1 MTKTRITMA
10 TVAKLNLK
18 FTKTQ
23 EKAWRTLNKTQCKE
37 LVLAWSRQ
45 SGKSCFLE
53 FCCIYWL
60 LKKSSNIGY
69 ITPQFAHSR
78 KVYSDI
84 TRILEPTGLIKT
96 ANASTLQ
103 IELVNGNKLSFF
115 SAESPTAI
123 RGNTFKGL
131 CVIDEA
137 AFIADTTS
145 DGQDFFNSILMPTC
159 KAHKPKVIY
168 ASTPLAKSGTFYN
181 KFMRGQEQH
190 LRDASNK
197 VYSIKATIY
206 DDSLLTE
213 EEIQDIKD
221 SIPEASFEREFM
233 VEFMDNALS
242 AFSDYTDKFT
252 LKKQIDFNQPLWIGV
267 DFHSVGSD
275 STILTLINKENDV
288 WQYEIKGGLDAQY
301 RQIADII
308 DKCKKLVIAYME
320 SNSIGEVMLNEVKK
334 LTKQRSKVIEWCT
347 TNDSKET
354 QVGLVQ
360 TLMTKDMMH
369 FEEKNT
375 QLKNQ
380 LDVFGYSISK
390 SKRITYSALS
400 GQHDDRVLSLMIATQ
415 AKEDYAYSGGSNIV
429 FIKGGNSRMSMR

>member
-1 MTKTRITMA
+1 MA

-23 EKAWRTLNKTQCKE
+23 EKAWRILNMANCKE

-45 SGKSCFLE
+45 SGKSVFLE
-53 FCCIYWL
+53 FCCIYFL
-60 LKKSSNIGY
+60 LKKWANIGY

-84 TRILEPTGLIKT
+84 IKILEPTGLIKT

-103 IELVNGNKLSFF
+103 IELINGNRLSFF

-123 RGNTFKGL
+123 RGNSFRGL
-131 CVIDEA
+131 VVVDEA
-137 AFIADTTS
+137 AFINDTTS

-159 KAHKPKVIY
+159 KAYKPKVIY
-168 ASTPLAKSGTFYN
+168 ASTPLAKSGTFYT
-181 KFMRGQEQH
+181 KFMRGQEGH
-190 LRDASNK
+190 PHTDTPNK

-206 DDSLLTE
+206 DDSLITA
-213 EEIQDIKD
+213 EEIEEIKN
-221 SIPEASFEREFM
+221 SIPEASFQREFM
-233 VEFMDNALS
+233 VEFMDNAMS
-242 AFSDYTDKFT
+242 AFTDYTDKFT

-275 STILTLINKENDV
+275 STIVSLINTDNDV
-288 WQYEIKGGLDAQY
+288 WQIEIKGGLDAQY
-301 RQIADII
+301 RQIANIL
-308 DKCKKLVIAYME
+308 DKCKKLVIGYME
-320 SNSIGEVMLNEVKK
+320 SNSIGKTMINEIFK
-334 LTKQRSKVIEWCT
+334 LTKQKSKIIEWCT
-347 TNDSKET
+347 TNESKEI

-360 TLMTKDMMH
+360 THLTKDMMH
-369 FEEKNT
+369 FEESNK

-380 LDVFGYSISK
+380 FDTFGYAISK
-390 SKRITYSALS
+390 TRKITYAALS
-400 GQHDDRVLSLMIATQ
+400 GHHDDRVLSLMIAMQ

-429 FIKGGNSRMSMR
+429 FIKGGVSRMSMR

>member
-1 MTKTRITMA
+1 MA

-23 EKAWRTLNKTQCKE
+23 EKAWRILNMANCKE

-45 SGKSCFLE
+45 SGKSVFLE
-53 FCCIYWL
+53 FCCIYFL
-60 LKKSSNIGY
+60 LKKWANIGY

-84 TRILEPTGLIKT
+84 IKILEPTGLIKT

-103 IELVNGNKLSFF
+103 IELINGNRLSFF

-123 RGNTFKGL
+123 RGNSFRGL
-131 CVIDEA
+131 VVIDEA
-137 AFIADTTS
+137 AFINDTTS

-159 KAHKPKVIY
+159 KAYKPKVIY
-168 ASTPLAKSGTFYN
+168 ASTPLAKSGTFYT
-181 KFMRGQEQH
+181 KFMRGQEGH
-190 LRDASNK
+190 PHTDTPNK

-206 DDSLLTE
+206 DDSLITA
-213 EEIQDIKD
+213 EEIEEIKN
-221 SIPEASFEREFM
+221 SIPEASFKREFM
-233 VEFMDNALS
+233 VEFMDNAMS
-242 AFSDYTDKFT
+242 AFTDYTDKFT

-275 STILTLINKENDV
+275 STIVSLINADDDV
-288 WQYEIKGGLDAQY
+288 WQIEIKGGLDAQY
-301 RQIADII
+301 RQIANIL

-334 LTKQRSKVIEWCT
+334 LTKQRSKIIEWCT
-347 TNDSKET
+347 TNESKEI

-360 TLMTKDMMH
+360 THLTKDMMH
-369 FEEKNT
+369 FEESNK

-380 LDVFGYSISK
+380 FDTFGYAISK
-390 SKRITYSALS
+390 TRKITYAALS
-400 GQHDDRVLSLMIATQ
+400 GHHDDRVLSLMIAAQ
-415 AKEDYAYSGGSNIV
+415 SKEDYAYSGGSNIV
-429 FIKGGNSRMSMR
+429 FIKGGVSRMSMR

>member
-1 MTKTRITMA
+1 MA

-23 EKAWRTLNKTQCKE
+23 EKAWRILNMANCKE

-45 SGKSCFLE
+45 SGKSVFLE
-53 FCCIYWL
+53 FCCIYFL
-60 LKKSSNIGY
+60 LKKWANIGY

-84 TRILEPTGLIKT
+84 IKILEPTGLIKT

-103 IELVNGNKLSFF
+103 IELINGNRLSFF

-123 RGNTFKGL
+123 RGNSFRGL
-131 CVIDEA
+131 VVVDEA
-137 AFIADTTS
+137 AFINDTTS

-159 KAHKPKVIY
+159 KAYKPKVIY
-168 ASTPLAKSGTFYN
+168 ASTPLAKSGTFYT
-181 KFMRGQEQH
+181 KFMRGREGH
-190 LRDASNK
+190 PHTDTPNK

-206 DDSLLTE
+206 DDSLITA
-213 EEIQDIKD
+213 EEIEEIKN
-221 SIPEASFEREFM
+221 SIPEASFQREFM
-233 VEFMDNALS
+233 VEFMDNAMS
-242 AFSDYTDKFT
+242 AFTDYTDKFT

-275 STILTLINKENDV
+275 STIVSLINSDNDV
-288 WQYEIKGGLDAQY
+288 WQIEIKGGLDAQY
-301 RQIADII
+301 RQIANIL

-320 SNSIGEVMLNEVKK
+320 SNSIGKTMINEIFK
-334 LTKQRSKVIEWCT
+334 LTKQKSKIIEWCT
-347 TNDSKET
+347 TNESKEI

-360 TLMTKDMMH
+360 THLTKDMMH
-369 FEEKNT
+369 FEENNK

-380 LDVFGYSISK
+380 FDTFGYSISK
-390 SKRITYSALS
+390 TRKITYAALS
-400 GQHDDRVLSLMIATQ
+400 GHHDDRVLSLMIAMQ
-415 AKEDYAYSGGSNIV
+415 SKEDYAYSGGSNIV
-429 FIKGGNSRMSMR
+429 FIKGGVSRMSMR

>member
-1 MTKTRITMA
+1 MA

-23 EKAWRTLNKTQCKE
+23 EKAWRILNMANCKE

-45 SGKSCFLE
+45 SGKSVFLE
-53 FCCIYWL
+53 FCCIYFL
-60 LKKSSNIGY
+60 LKKWANIGY

-84 TRILEPTGLIKT
+84 IKILEPTGLIKT

-103 IELVNGNKLSFF
+103 IELINGNRLSFF

-123 RGNTFKGL
+123 RGNSFRGL
-131 CVIDEA
+131 VVIDEA
-137 AFIADTTS
+137 AFVADTTS

-159 KAHKPKVIY
+159 KAYKPKVIY
-168 ASTPLAKSGTFYN
+168 ASTPLAKSGTFYS
-181 KFMRGQEQH
+181 KFMRGQEGH
-190 LRDASNK
+190 PHTDTPNK

-206 DDSLLTE
+206 DDSLITA
-213 EEIQDIKD
+213 EEIEEIKN
-221 SIPEASFEREFM
+221 SIPEASFQREFM
-233 VEFMDNALS
+233 VEFMDNAMS
-242 AFSDYTDKFT
+242 AFTDYTDKFT

-275 STILTLINKENDV
+275 STVVSLINADNDV
-288 WQYEIKGGLDAQY
+288 WQIEIKGGLDAQY
-301 RQIADII
+301 RQIANIL

-347 TNDSKET
+347 TNESKEI
-354 QVGLVQ
+354 QVGLIQ
-360 TLMTKDMMH
+360 THLTKDMMH
-369 FEEKNT
+369 FEESNK

-380 LDVFGYSISK
+380 FDTFGFSISK
-390 SKRITYSALS
+390 TRKITYAALS
-400 GQHDDRVLSLMIATQ
+400 GHHDDRVLSLMIAMQ

-429 FIKGGNSRMSMR
+429 FIKGGVSRMSMR

>member
-1 MTKTRITMA
+1 MA

-23 EKAWRTLNKTQCKE
+23 EKAWRILNMANCKE

-45 SGKSCFLE
+45 SGKSVFLE
-53 FCCIYWL
+53 FCCIYFL
-60 LKKSSNIGY
+60 LKKWANIGY

-84 TRILEPTGLIKT
+84 IKILEPTGLIKT

-103 IELVNGNKLSFF
+103 IELINGNRLSFF

-123 RGNTFKGL
+123 RGNSFRGL
-131 CVIDEA
+131 VVIDEA
-137 AFIADTTS
+137 AFVNDTTS

-159 KAHKPKVIY
+159 KAYKPKVIY
-168 ASTPLAKSGTFYN
+168 ASTPLAKSGTFYT
-181 KFMRGQEQH
+181 KFMRGQEGH
-190 LRDASNK
+190 PHTDTPNK

-206 DDSLLTE
+206 DDSLITA
-213 EEIQDIKD
+213 EEIEEIKN
-221 SIPEASFEREFM
+221 SIPEASFKREFM
-233 VEFMDNALS
+233 VEFMDNAMS
-242 AFSDYTDKFT
+242 AFTDYTDKFT

-275 STILTLINKENDV
+275 STIVSLINTDNDV
-288 WQYEIKGGLDAQY
+288 WQIDIKGGLDAQY
-301 RQIADII
+301 RQIANIL

-334 LTKQRSKVIEWCT
+334 LTKQKSKIIEWCT
-347 TNDSKET
+347 TNESKEI

-360 TLMTKDMMH
+360 THLTKDMMH
-369 FEEKNT
+369 FEESNK

-380 LDVFGYSISK
+380 FDTFGYAISK
-390 SKRITYSALS
+390 TRKITYAALS
-400 GQHDDRVLSLMIATQ
+400 GHHDDRVLSLMIAMQ
-415 AKEDYAYSGGSNIV
+415 AKEDYAYSGVSNIV
-429 FIKGGNSRMSMR
+429 FIKGGVSRMSMR

>member
-1 MTKTRITMA
+1 MA

-23 EKAWRTLNKTQCKE
+23 EKAWRILNMTNCKE

-45 SGKSCFLE
+45 SGKSVFLE
-53 FCCIYWL
+53 FCCIYFL
-60 LKKSSNIGY
+60 LKKWANIGY

-84 TRILEPTGLIKT
+84 IKILEPTGLIKT

-103 IELVNGNKLSFF
+103 IELINGNRLSFF

-123 RGNTFKGL
+123 RGNSFRGL
-131 CVIDEA
+131 VVVDEA
-137 AFIADTTS
+137 AFVNDTTS

-159 KAHKPKVIY
+159 KSYKPKVVF
-168 ASTPLAKSGTFYN
+168 ASTPLAKSGTFYT
-181 KFMRGQEQH
+181 KFMRGQEGH
-190 LRDASNK
+190 PHTDTPNK

-206 DDSLLTE
+206 DDSLITE
-213 EEIQDIKD
+213 EEIEEIKN
-221 SIPEASFEREFM
+221 SIPEASFQREFM
-233 VEFMDNALS
+233 VEFMDNAMS
-242 AFSDYTDKFT
+242 AFTDYSDKFT

-275 STILTLINKENDV
+275 STIVSLINADNDV
-288 WQYEIKGGLDAQY
+288 WQIEIKGGLDAQY
-301 RQIADII
+301 RQIANIL
-308 DKCKKLVIAYME
+308 DKCKKLTIAYLE
-320 SNSIGEVMLNEVKK
+320 SNSIGQVMLNEVKK
-334 LTKQRSKVIEWCT
+334 LTKQKSKIIEWCT
-347 TNDSKET
+347 TNESKEI

-360 TLMTKDMMH
+360 THLTKDMMH
-369 FEEKNT
+369 FEENNK

-380 LDVFGYSISK
+380 FDTFGYSISK
-390 SKRITYSALS
+390 TRKITYAALS
-400 GQHDDRVLSLMIATQ
+400 GHHDDRVLSLMIAMQ

-429 FIKGGNSRMSMR
+429 FIKGGVSRMSMR

>member
-1 MTKTRITMA
+1 MA

-23 EKAWRTLNKTQCKE
+23 EKAWRILNMANCKE

-45 SGKSCFLE
+45 SGKSVFLE
-53 FCCIYWL
+53 FCCIYFL
-60 LKKSSNIGY
+60 LKKWANIGY

-84 TRILEPTGLIKT
+84 IKILEPTGLIKT

-103 IELVNGNKLSFF
+103 IELINGNRLSFF

-123 RGNTFKGL
+123 RGNSFRGL
-131 CVIDEA
+131 VVVDEA
-137 AFIADTTS
+137 AFVNDTTS

-159 KAHKPKVIY
+159 KAYKPKVIY
-168 ASTPLAKSGTFYN
+168 ASTPLAKSGTFYT
-181 KFMRGQEQH
+181 KFMRGQEGH
-190 LRDASNK
+190 PHTETPNK

-206 DDSLLTE
+206 DDSLITA
-213 EEIQDIKD
+213 EEIEEIKN
-221 SIPEASFEREFM
+221 SIPEASFKREFM
-233 VEFMDNALS
+233 VEFMDNAMS
-242 AFSDYTDKFT
+242 AFTDYTDKFT

-275 STILTLINKENDV
+275 STIVSLINADNDV
-288 WQYEIKGGLDAQY
+288 WQIEIKGGLDAQY
-301 RQIADII
+301 RQIANIL

-334 LTKQRSKVIEWCT
+334 LTKQKSKIIEWCT
-347 TNDSKET
+347 TNESKEI

-360 TLMTKDMMH
+360 THLTKDMMH
-369 FEEKNT
+369 FEESNK

-380 LDVFGYSISK
+380 FDTFGYSISK
-390 SKRITYSALS
+390 TRKITYAALS
-400 GQHDDRVLSLMIATQ
+400 GHHDDRVLSLMIAMQ

-429 FIKGGNSRMSMR
+429 FIKGGVSRMSMR

>member
-1 MTKTRITMA
+1 MA

-23 EKAWRTLNKTQCKE
+23 EKAWRILNMANCKE

-45 SGKSCFLE
+45 SGKSVFLE
-53 FCCIYWL
+53 FCCIYFL
-60 LKKSSNIGY
+60 LKKWANIGY

-84 TRILEPTGLIKT
+84 IKILEPTGLIKT

-103 IELVNGNKLSFF
+103 IELINGNRLSFF

-123 RGNTFKGL
+123 RGNSFRGL
-131 CVIDEA
+131 VVCDEA
-137 AFIADTTS
+137 AFINDTTS

-159 KAHKPKVIY
+159 KAYKPKVIY
-168 ASTPLAKSGTFYN
+168 ASTPLAKSGTFYT
-181 KFMRGQEQH
+181 KFMRGQEGH
-190 LRDASNK
+190 PHTDTPNK

-206 DDSLLTE
+206 DDSLITE
-213 EEIQDIKD
+213 EEIEEIKN
-221 SIPEASFEREFM
+221 SIPEASFQREFM
-233 VEFMDNALS
+233 VEFMDNAMS
-242 AFSDYTDKFT
+242 AFTDYTDKFT
-252 LKKQIDFNQPLWIGV
+252 LKKPIDFNQPLWIGV

-275 STILTLINKENDV
+275 STVVSLINADDDV
-288 WQYEIKGGLDAQY
+288 WQIEIKGGLDAQY
-301 RQIADII
+301 RQIANIL

-334 LTKQRSKVIEWCT
+334 LTKQRSKIIEWCT
-347 TNDSKET
+347 TNESKEI

-360 TLMTKDMMH
+360 THLTKDMMH
-369 FEEKNT
+369 FEENNK

-380 LDVFGYSISK
+380 FDTFGYSISK
-390 SKRITYSALS
+390 TRKITYAALS
-400 GQHDDRVLSLMIATQ
+400 GHHDDRVLSLMIAMQ

-429 FIKGGNSRMSMR
+429 FIKGGVSRMSMR

>member
-1 MTKTRITMA
+1 MA
-10 TVAKLNLK
+10 N
-18 FTKTQ
+18 
-23 EKAWRTLNKTQCKE
+23 CKE

-45 SGKSCFLE
+45 SGKSVFLE
-53 FCCIYWL
+53 FCCIYFL
-60 LKKSSNIGY
+60 LKKWANIGY

-84 TRILEPTGLIKT
+84 IKILEPTGLIKT

-103 IELVNGNKLSFF
+103 IELINGNRLSFF

-123 RGNTFKGL
+123 RGNSFRGL
-131 CVIDEA
+131 VVVDEA
-137 AFIADTTS
+137 AFINDTTS

-159 KAHKPKVIY
+159 KAYKPKVIY
-168 ASTPLAKSGTFYN
+168 ASTPLAKSGTFYT
-181 KFMRGQEQH
+181 KFMRGREGH
-190 LRDASNK
+190 PHTDTPNK

-206 DDSLLTE
+206 DDSLITA
-213 EEIQDIKD
+213 EEIEEIKN
-221 SIPEASFEREFM
+221 SIPEASFQREFM
-233 VEFMDNALS
+233 VEFMDNAMS
-242 AFSDYTDKFT
+242 AFTDYTDKFT

-275 STILTLINKENDV
+275 STIVSLINSDNDV
-288 WQYEIKGGLDAQY
+288 WQIEIKGGLDAQY
-301 RQIADII
+301 RQIANIL

-334 LTKQRSKVIEWCT
+334 LTKQRSKIIEWCT
-347 TNDSKET
+347 TNESKEI

-360 TLMTKDMMH
+360 THLTKDMMH
-369 FEEKNT
+369 FEENNK

-380 LDVFGYSISK
+380 FDTFGYSISK
-390 SKRITYSALS
+390 TRKITYAALS
-400 GQHDDRVLSLMIATQ
+400 GHHDDKVLSLMIAMQ

-429 FIKGGNSRMSMR
+429 FIKGGVSRMSMR

>member
-1 MTKTRITMA
+1 MA

-23 EKAWRTLNKTQCKE
+23 EKAWRILNMANCKE

-45 SGKSCFLE
+45 SGKSVFLE
-53 FCCIYWL
+53 FCCIYFL
-60 LKKSSNIGY
+60 LKKWANIGY

-84 TRILEPTGLIKT
+84 IKILEPTGLIKT

-103 IELVNGNKLSFF
+103 IELINGNRLSFF

-123 RGNTFKGL
+123 RGNSFRGL
-131 CVIDEA
+131 VVVDEA
-137 AFIADTTS
+137 AFINDTTS

-159 KAHKPKVIY
+159 KAYKPKVIY
-168 ASTPLAKSGTFYN
+168 ASTPLAKSGTFYT
-181 KFMRGQEQH
+181 KFMRGQEGH
-190 LRDASNK
+190 PHTETPNK

-206 DDSLLTE
+206 DDSLITE
-213 EEIQDIKD
+213 EEIEEIKN
-221 SIPEASFEREFM
+221 SIPEASFQREFM
-233 VEFMDNALS
+233 VEFMDNAMS
-242 AFSDYTDKFT
+242 AFTDYTDKFT

-275 STILTLINKENDV
+275 STIVSLINSDDDV
-288 WQYEIKGGLDAQY
+288 WQIEIKGGLDAQY
-301 RQIADII
+301 RQIANIL

-334 LTKQRSKVIEWCT
+334 LTKQRSKIIEWCT
-347 TNDSKET
+347 TNESKEI

-360 TLMTKDMMH
+360 THLTKDMMH
-369 FEEKNT
+369 FEESNK

-380 LDVFGYSISK
+380 FDTFGYSISK
-390 SKRITYSALS
+390 TRKITYAALS
-400 GQHDDRVLSLMIATQ
+400 GHHDDKVLSLMIAMQ

-429 FIKGGNSRMSMR
+429 FIKGGVSRMSMR

>member
-1 MTKTRITMA
+1 MA
-10 TVAKLNLK
+10 TVAKINLR

-23 EKAWRTLNKTQCKE
+23 EKAWRILNMANCKE
-37 LVLAWSRQ
+37 LILAWSRQ
-45 SGKSCFLE
+45 SGKSSFLE
-53 FCCIYWL
+53 FCCIYFL
-60 LKKSSNIGY
+60 LKKWANIGY

-84 TRILEPTGLIKT
+84 IKILEPTGLIKT

-103 IELVNGNKLSFF
+103 IELINGNRLSFF

-123 RGNTFKGL
+123 RGNSFRGL
-131 CVIDEA
+131 VVVDEA
-137 AFIADTTS
+137 AFVNDTTS

-159 KAHKPKVIY
+159 KSYKPKVIY
-168 ASTPLAKSGTFYN
+168 ASTPLAKSGTFYT
-181 KFMRGQEQH
+181 KFMRGQEGH
-190 LRDASNK
+190 PHTDTPNK

-206 DDSLLTE
+206 DDSLITA
-213 EEIQDIKD
+213 EEIEEIKN
-221 SIPEASFEREFM
+221 SIPEASFQLEFM
-233 VEFMDNALS
+233 GEFMDNAMS
-242 AFSDYTDKFT
+242 AFTDYTDKFT
-252 LKKQIDFNQPLWIGV
+252 LKKPIDFNQPLWIGV

-275 STILTLINKENDV
+275 STVVSLINADNDV
-288 WQYEIKGGLDAQY
+288 WQIEIKGGLDAQY
-301 RQIADII
+301 RQIANIL

-347 TNDSKET
+347 TNESKEI

-360 TLMTKDMMH
+360 THLTKDMMH
-369 FEEKNT
+369 FEESNK

-380 LDVFGYSISK
+380 FDTFGYSISK
-390 SKRITYSALS
+390 TRKITYAALS
-400 GQHDDRVLSLMIATQ
+400 GHHDDRVLSLMIAMQ

-429 FIKGGNSRMSMR
+429 FIKGGVSRMSMR

>member
-1 MTKTRITMA
+1 MA

-23 EKAWRTLNKTQCKE
+23 EKAWRILNMANCKE

-45 SGKSCFLE
+45 SGKSVFLE
-53 FCCIYWL
+53 FCCIYFL
-60 LKKSSNIGY
+60 LKKWANIGY

-84 TRILEPTGLIKT
+84 IKILEPTGLIKT

-103 IELVNGNKLSFF
+103 IELINGNRLSFF

-123 RGNTFKGL
+123 RGNSFRGL
-131 CVIDEA
+131 VVCDEA
-137 AFIADTTS
+137 AFVNDTTS

-159 KAHKPKVIY
+159 KAYKPKVIY
-168 ASTPLAKSGTFYN
+168 ASTPLAKSGTFYT
-181 KFMRGQEQH
+181 KFMRGQEGH
-190 LRDASNK
+190 PHTDTPNK

-206 DDSLLTE
+206 DDSLITA
-213 EEIQDIKD
+213 EEIEEIKN
-221 SIPEASFEREFM
+221 SIPEASFQREFM
-233 VEFMDNALS
+233 VEFMDNAMS
-242 AFSDYTDKFT
+242 AFTDYTDKFT

-275 STILTLINKENDV
+275 STIVSLINADNDV
-288 WQYEIKGGLDAQY
+288 WQIEIKGGLDAQY
-301 RQIADII
+301 RQIANIL

-320 SNSIGEVMLNEVKK
+320 SNSIGKTMTNEIFK
-334 LTKQRSKVIEWCT
+334 LTKQRSKIIEWCT
-347 TNDSKET
+347 TNESKEI

-360 TLMTKDMMH
+360 THLTKDMMH
-369 FEEKNT
+369 FEESNK

-380 LDVFGYSISK
+380 FDTFGYSISK
-390 SKRITYSALS
+390 TRKITYAALS
-400 GQHDDRVLSLMIATQ
+400 GHHDDRVLSLMIAMQ

-429 FIKGGNSRMSMR
+429 FIKGGVSRMSMR

>member
-1 MTKTRITMA
+1 MA

-23 EKAWRTLNKTQCKE
+23 EKAWRILNMANCKE

-45 SGKSCFLE
+45 SGKSVFLE
-53 FCCIYWL
+53 FCCIYFL
-60 LKKSSNIGY
+60 LKKWANIGY

-84 TRILEPTGLIKT
+84 IKILEPTGLIKT

-103 IELVNGNKLSFF
+103 IELINGNRLSFF

-123 RGNTFKGL
+123 RGNSFRGL
-131 CVIDEA
+131 VVIDEA
-137 AFIADTTS
+137 AFVNDTTS

-159 KAHKPKVIY
+159 KAYKPKVIY
-168 ASTPLAKSGTFYN
+168 ASTPLAKSGTFYT
-181 KFMRGQEQH
+181 KFMRGQEGH
-190 LRDASNK
+190 PHTGTPNK

-206 DDSLLTE
+206 DDSLVTA
-213 EEIQDIKD
+213 EEIEEIKN
-221 SIPEASFEREFM
+221 SIPEASFQREFM
-233 VEFMDNALS
+233 VEFMDNAMS
-242 AFSDYTDKFT
+242 AFTDYTDKFT

-275 STILTLINKENDV
+275 STIVSLINADNDV
-288 WQYEIKGGLDAQY
+288 WQIEIKGGLDAQY
-301 RQIADII
+301 RQIANIL

-320 SNSIGEVMLNEVKK
+320 SNSIGKTMTNEIYK
-334 LTKQRSKVIEWCT
+334 LTKQKSKIIEWTT
-347 TNDSKET
+347 TNESKEI

-360 TLMTKDMMH
+360 THLTKDMMH
-369 FEEKNT
+369 FEESNK

-380 LDVFGYSISK
+380 FDTFGYSISK
-390 SKRITYSALS
+390 TRKITYAALS
-400 GQHDDRVLSLMIATQ
+400 GHHDDRVLSLMIAMQ
-415 AKEDYAYSGGSNIV
+415 AKEDYAYSGGSNII
-429 FIKGGNSRMSMR
+429 FIKGGVSRMSMR

>member
-1 MTKTRITMA
+1 MA

-23 EKAWRTLNKTQCKE
+23 EKAWRILNMANCKE

-45 SGKSCFLE
+45 SGKSVFLE
-53 FCCIYWL
+53 FCCIYFL
-60 LKKSSNIGY
+60 LKKWANIGY

-84 TRILEPTGLIKT
+84 IKILEPTGLIKT

-103 IELVNGNKLSFF
+103 IELINGNRLSFF

-123 RGNTFKGL
+123 RGNSFRGL
-131 CVIDEA
+131 VVVDEA
-137 AFIADTTS
+137 AFINDTTS

-159 KAHKPKVIY
+159 KAYKPKVIY
-168 ASTPLAKSGTFYN
+168 ASTPLAKSGTFYT
-181 KFMRGQEQH
+181 KFMRGQEGH
-190 LRDASNK
+190 PHTDTPNK

-206 DDSLLTE
+206 DDSLITA
-213 EEIQDIKD
+213 EEIEEIKN
-221 SIPEASFEREFM
+221 SIPEASFKREFM
-233 VEFMDNALS
+233 VEFMDNAMS
-242 AFSDYTDKFT
+242 AFTDYTDKFT

-275 STILTLINKENDV
+275 STIVSLINADDDV
-288 WQYEIKGGLDAQY
+288 WQIEIKGGLDAQY
-301 RQIADII
+301 RQIANIL

-334 LTKQRSKVIEWCT
+334 LTKQKSKIIEWCT
-347 TNDSKET
+347 TNESKEI

-360 TLMTKDMMH
+360 THLTKDMMH
-369 FEEKNT
+369 FEESNK

-380 LDVFGYSISK
+380 FDTFGYAISK
-390 SKRITYSALS
+390 TRKITYAALS
-400 GQHDDRVLSLMIATQ
+400 GHHDDRVLSLMIAAQ
-415 AKEDYAYSGGSNIV
+415 SKEDYAYSGGSNIV
-429 FIKGGNSRMSMR
+429 FIKGGVSRMSMR

>member
-1 MTKTRITMA
+1 MA

-23 EKAWRTLNKTQCKE
+23 EKAWRILNMANCKE

-45 SGKSCFLE
+45 SGKSVFLE
-53 FCCIYWL
+53 FCCIYFL
-60 LKKSSNIGY
+60 LKKWANIGY

-84 TRILEPTGLIKT
+84 IKILEPTGLIKT

-103 IELVNGNKLSFF
+103 IELINGNRLSFF

-123 RGNTFKGL
+123 RGNSFRGL
-131 CVIDEA
+131 VVVDEA
-137 AFIADTTS
+137 AFVNDTTS

-159 KAHKPKVIY
+159 KAYKPKVIY
-168 ASTPLAKSGTFYN
+168 ASTPLAKSGTFYT
-181 KFMRGQEQH
+181 KFMRGQEGH
-190 LRDASNK
+190 PHTDTPNK

-206 DDSLLTE
+206 DDSLITA
-213 EEIQDIKD
+213 EEIEEIKN
-221 SIPEASFEREFM
+221 SIPEASFQREFM
-233 VEFMDNALS
+233 VEFMDNAMS
-242 AFSDYTDKFT
+242 AFTDYTDKFT

-275 STILTLINKENDV
+275 STIVSLINTDNDV
-288 WQYEIKGGLDAQY
+288 WQIEIKGGLDAQY
-301 RQIADII
+301 RQIANIL

-334 LTKQRSKVIEWCT
+334 LTKQRSKIIEWCT
-347 TNDSKET
+347 TNESKEI

-360 TLMTKDMMH
+360 THLTKDMMH
-369 FEEKNT
+369 FEESNK

-380 LDVFGYSISK
+380 FDTFGYSISK
-390 SKRITYSALS
+390 TRKITYAALS
-400 GQHDDRVLSLMIATQ
+400 GHHDDRVLSLMIAMQ
-415 AKEDYAYSGGSNIV
+415 SKEDYAYSGGSNIV
-429 FIKGGNSRMSMR
+429 FIKGGVSRMSMR

>member
-1 MTKTRITMA
+1 MA

-23 EKAWRTLNKTQCKE
+23 EKAWRILNMANCKE

-45 SGKSCFLE
+45 SGKSVFLE
-53 FCCIYWL
+53 FCCIYFL
-60 LKKSSNIGY
+60 LKKWANIGY

-84 TRILEPTGLIKT
+84 IKILEPTGLIKT

-103 IELVNGNKLSFF
+103 IELINGNRLSFF

-123 RGNTFKGL
+123 RGNSFRGL
-131 CVIDEA
+131 VVVDEA
-137 AFIADTTS
+137 AFVNDTTS

-159 KAHKPKVIY
+159 KAYKPKVIY
-168 ASTPLAKSGTFYN
+168 ASTPLAKSGTFYT
-181 KFMRGQEQH
+181 KFMRGQEGH
-190 LRDASNK
+190 PHTDTPNK

-206 DDSLLTE
+206 DDSLITA
-213 EEIQDIKD
+213 EEIEEIKN
-221 SIPEASFEREFM
+221 SIPEASFQREFM
-233 VEFMDNALS
+233 VEFMDNAMS
-242 AFSDYTDKFT
+242 AFTDYTDKFM

-275 STILTLINKENDV
+275 STIVSLINTDNDV
-288 WQYEIKGGLDAQY
+288 WQIEIKGGLDAQY
-301 RQIADII
+301 RQIANIL

-347 TNDSKET
+347 TNESKEI

-360 TLMTKDMMH
+360 THLTKDMMH
-369 FEEKNT
+369 FEENNK

-380 LDVFGYSISK
+380 FDTFGYAISK
-390 SKRITYSALS
+390 TRKITYAALS
-400 GQHDDRVLSLMIATQ
+400 GHHDDRVLSLMIAMQ

-429 FIKGGNSRMSMR
+429 FIKGGVSRMSMR

>member
-1 MTKTRITMA
+1 MA

-23 EKAWRTLNKTQCKE
+23 EKAWRILNMANCKE

-45 SGKSCFLE
+45 SGKSVFLE
-53 FCCIYWL
+53 FCCIYFL
-60 LKKSSNIGY
+60 MKKWANIGY

-84 TRILEPTGLIKT
+84 IKILEPTGLIKT

-103 IELVNGNKLSFF
+103 IELINGNRLSFF

-123 RGNTFKGL
+123 RGNSFRGL
-131 CVIDEA
+131 VVVDEA
-137 AFIADTTS
+137 AFVNDTTS

-159 KAHKPKVIY
+159 KAYKPKVIY
-168 ASTPLAKSGTFYN
+168 ASTPLAKSGTFYT
-181 KFMRGQEQH
+181 KFMRGQEGH
-190 LRDASNK
+190 PHTDTPNK

-206 DDSLLTE
+206 DDSLITA
-213 EEIQDIKD
+213 EEIEEIKN
-221 SIPEASFEREFM
+221 SIPEASFQREFM
-233 VEFMDNALS
+233 VEFMDNAMS
-242 AFSDYTDKFT
+242 AFTDYTDKFT

-275 STILTLINKENDV
+275 STIVSLINTDNDV
-288 WQYEIKGGLDAQY
+288 WQIEIKGGLDAQY
-301 RQIADII
+301 RQIANIL

-334 LTKQRSKVIEWCT
+334 LTKQKSKIIEWCT
-347 TNDSKET
+347 TNESKEI

-360 TLMTKDMMH
+360 THLTKDMMH
-369 FEEKNT
+369 FEESNK

-380 LDVFGYSISK
+380 FDTFGYSISK
-390 SKRITYSALS
+390 TRKITYAALS
-400 GQHDDRVLSLMIATQ
+400 GHHDDKVLSLMIAMQ

-429 FIKGGNSRMSMR
+429 FIKGGVSRMSMR

>member
-1 MTKTRITMA
+1 MA

-23 EKAWRTLNKTQCKE
+23 EKAWRILNMANCKE

-45 SGKSCFLE
+45 SGKSVFLE
-53 FCCIYWL
+53 FCCIYFL
-60 LKKSSNIGY
+60 LKKWANIGY

-84 TRILEPTGLIKT
+84 IKILEPTGLIKT

-103 IELVNGNKLSFF
+103 IELINGNRLSFF

-123 RGNTFKGL
+123 RGNSFRGL
-131 CVIDEA
+131 VVVDEA
-137 AFIADTTS
+137 AFINDTTS

-159 KAHKPKVIY
+159 KSYKPKLIY
-168 ASTPLAKSGTFYN
+168 ASTPLAKSGTFYT
-181 KFMRGQEQH
+181 KFMRGQEGH
-190 LRDASNK
+190 PHTETPNK

-206 DDSLLTE
+206 DDSLITA
-213 EEIQDIKD
+213 EEIEEIKN
-221 SIPEASFEREFM
+221 SIPEASFQREFM
-233 VEFMDNALS
+233 VEFMDNAMS
-242 AFSDYTDKFT
+242 AFTDYTDKFT

-275 STILTLINKENDV
+275 STIVSLINSDNDV
-288 WQYEIKGGLDAQY
+288 WQIEIKGGLDAQY
-301 RQIADII
+301 RQIANIL

-320 SNSIGEVMLNEVKK
+320 SNSIGQVMLNEVKK
-334 LTKQRSKVIEWCT
+334 LTKQKSKIIEWCT
-347 TNDSKET
+347 TNESKEI

-360 TLMTKDMMH
+360 THLTKDMMH
-369 FEEKNT
+369 FEESNK

-380 LDVFGYSISK
+380 FDTFGYAISK
-390 SKRITYSALS
+390 TRKITYAALS
-400 GQHDDRVLSLMIATQ
+400 GHHDDRVLSLMIAMQ

-429 FIKGGNSRMSMR
+429 FIKGGVSRMSMR

>member
-1 MTKTRITMA
+1 MA

-23 EKAWRTLNKTQCKE
+23 EKAWRILNMANCKE

-45 SGKSCFLE
+45 SGKSVFLE
-53 FCCIYWL
+53 FCCIYFL
-60 LKKSSNIGY
+60 LKKWANIGY

-84 TRILEPTGLIKT
+84 IKILEPTGLIKT

-103 IELVNGNKLSFF
+103 IELINGNRLSFF

-123 RGNTFKGL
+123 RGNSFRGL
-131 CVIDEA
+131 VVCDEA
-137 AFIADTTS
+137 AFINDTTS

-159 KAHKPKVIY
+159 KAYKPKVIY
-168 ASTPLAKSGTFYN
+168 ASTPLSKSGTFYT
-181 KFMRGQEQH
+181 KFMRGQEGH
-190 LRDASNK
+190 PHTETPNK

-206 DDSLLTE
+206 DDSLITA
-213 EEIQDIKD
+213 EEIEEIKN
-221 SIPEASFEREFM
+221 SIPEASFKREFM
-233 VEFMDNALS
+233 VEFMDNAMS
-242 AFSDYTDKFT
+242 AFTDYTDKFT

-275 STILTLINKENDV
+275 STIVSLINSDNDV
-288 WQYEIKGGLDAQY
+288 WQIEIKGGLDAQY
-301 RQIADII
+301 RQIANIL

-320 SNSIGEVMLNEVKK
+320 SNSIGQVMLNEVKK
-334 LTKQRSKVIEWCT
+334 LTKQKSKIIEWCT
-347 TNDSKET
+347 TNESKEI

-360 TLMTKDMMH
+360 THLTKDMMH
-369 FEEKNT
+369 FEESNK

-380 LDVFGYSISK
+380 FDTFGYSISK
-390 SKRITYSALS
+390 TRKITYAALS
-400 GQHDDRVLSLMIATQ
+400 GHHDDRVLSLMIAMQ

-429 FIKGGNSRMSMR
+429 FIKGGVSRMSMR

>member
-1 MTKTRITMA
+1 MA

-23 EKAWRTLNKTQCKE
+23 EKAWRILNMANCKE

-45 SGKSCFLE
+45 SGKSVFLE
-53 FCCIYWL
+53 FCCIYFL
-60 LKKSSNIGY
+60 LKKWANIGY

-84 TRILEPTGLIKT
+84 IKILEPTGLIKT

-103 IELVNGNKLSFF
+103 IELINGNRLSFF

-123 RGNTFKGL
+123 RGNSFRGL
-131 CVIDEA
+131 VVVDEA
-137 AFIADTTS
+137 AFVNDTTS

-159 KAHKPKVIY
+159 KAYKPKVIY
-168 ASTPLAKSGTFYN
+168 ASTPLAKSGTFYT
-181 KFMRGQEQH
+181 KFMRGQEGH
-190 LRDASNK
+190 PHTETPNK

-206 DDSLLTE
+206 DDSLITA
-213 EEIQDIKD
+213 EEIEEIKN
-221 SIPEASFEREFM
+221 SIPEASFQREFM
-233 VEFMDNALS
+233 VEFMDNAMS
-242 AFSDYTDKFT
+242 AFTDYTDKFT

-275 STILTLINKENDV
+275 STIVSLINSDDDV
-288 WQYEIKGGLDAQY
+288 WQIEIKGGLDAQY
-301 RQIADII
+301 RQIANIL

-334 LTKQRSKVIEWCT
+334 LTKQRSKIIEWCT
-347 TNDSKET
+347 TNESKEI

-360 TLMTKDMMH
+360 THLTKDMMH
-369 FEEKNT
+369 FEESNK

-380 LDVFGYSISK
+380 FDTFGYSISK
-390 SKRITYSALS
+390 TRKITYAALS
-400 GQHDDRVLSLMIATQ
+400 GHHDDKVLSLMIAMQ

-429 FIKGGNSRMSMR
+429 FIKGGVSRMSMR

>member
-1 MTKTRITMA
+1 MA

-23 EKAWRTLNKTQCKE
+23 EKAWRILNMTKCKE

-45 SGKSCFLE
+45 SGKSVFLE
-53 FCCIYWL
+53 FCCIYFL
-60 LKKSSNIGY
+60 LKKWANIGY

-84 TRILEPTGLIKT
+84 IKILEPTGLIKT

-103 IELVNGNKLSFF
+103 IELINGNRLSFF

-123 RGNTFKGL
+123 RGNSFRGL
-131 CVIDEA
+131 VVIDEA
-137 AFIADTTS
+137 AFINDTTS

-159 KAHKPKVIY
+159 KAYKPKVIY
-168 ASTPLAKSGTFYN
+168 ASTPLAKSGTFYT
-181 KFMRGQEQH
+181 KFMRGQEGH
-190 LRDASNK
+190 PHTDTPNK

-206 DDSLLTE
+206 DDSLITA
-213 EEIQDIKD
+213 EEIEEIKN
-221 SIPEASFEREFM
+221 SIPEASFKREFM
-233 VEFMDNALS
+233 VEFMDNAMS
-242 AFSDYTDKFT
+242 AFTDYTDKFT

-275 STILTLINKENDV
+275 STIVSLINADDDV
-288 WQYEIKGGLDAQY
+288 WQIEIKGGLDAQY
-301 RQIADII
+301 RQIANIL

-334 LTKQRSKVIEWCT
+334 LTKQRSKIIEWCT
-347 TNDSKET
+347 TNESKEI

-360 TLMTKDMMH
+360 THLTKDMMH
-369 FEEKNT
+369 FEESNK

-380 LDVFGYSISK
+380 FDTFGYAISK
-390 SKRITYSALS
+390 TRKITYAALS
-400 GQHDDRVLSLMIATQ
+400 GHHDDRVLSLMIAAQ
-415 AKEDYAYSGGSNIV
+415 SKEDYAYSGGSNIV
-429 FIKGGNSRMSMR
+429 FIKGGVSRMSMR

>member
-1 MTKTRITMA
+1 MA

-23 EKAWRTLNKTQCKE
+23 EKAWRILNMANCKE

-45 SGKSCFLE
+45 SGKSVFLE
-53 FCCIYWL
+53 FCCIYFL
-60 LKKSSNIGY
+60 LKKWANIGY

-84 TRILEPTGLIKT
+84 IKILEPTGLIKT

-103 IELVNGNKLSFF
+103 IELINGNRLSFF

-123 RGNTFKGL
+123 RGNSFRGL
-131 CVIDEA
+131 VVVDEA
-137 AFIADTTS
+137 AFVNDTTS

-159 KAHKPKVIY
+159 KAYKPKVIY
-168 ASTPLAKSGTFYN
+168 ASTPLAKSGTFYT
-181 KFMRGQEQH
+181 KFMRGQEGH
-190 LRDASNK
+190 PHTETPNK

-206 DDSLLTE
+206 DDSLITA
-213 EEIQDIKD
+213 EEIEEIKN
-221 SIPEASFEREFM
+221 SIPEASFQREFM
-233 VEFMDNALS
+233 VEFMDNAMS
-242 AFSDYTDKFT
+242 AFTDYTDKFT
-252 LKKQIDFNQPLWIGV
+252 LKKTIDFNQALWVGV

-275 STILTLINKENDV
+275 STIVSLINADNDV
-288 WQYEIKGGLDAQY
+288 WQIEIKGGLDAQY
-301 RQIADII
+301 RQIANIL

-347 TNDSKET
+347 TNESKEI

-360 TLMTKDMMH
+360 THLTKDLMH
-369 FEEKNT
+369 FEENNK

-380 LDVFGYSISK
+380 FDTFGYSISK
-390 SKRITYSALS
+390 TRKITYAALS
-400 GQHDDRVLSLMIATQ
+400 GHHDDRVLSLMIAMQ
-415 AKEDYAYSGGSNIV
+415 SKEDYAYSGGSNIV
-429 FIKGGNSRMSMR
+429 FIKGGVSRMSMR

>member
-1 MTKTRITMA
+1 MA

-23 EKAWRTLNKTQCKE
+23 KKAWRILNMANCKE

-45 SGKSCFLE
+45 SGKSVFLE
-53 FCCIYWL
+53 FCCIYFL
-60 LKKSSNIGY
+60 LKKWANIGY

-84 TRILEPTGLIKT
+84 IKILEPTGLIKT

-103 IELVNGNKLSFF
+103 IELINGNRLSFF

-123 RGNTFKGL
+123 RGNSFRGL
-131 CVIDEA
+131 VVVDEA
-137 AFIADTTS
+137 AFVNDTTS

-159 KAHKPKVIY
+159 KAYKPKVIY
-168 ASTPLAKSGTFYN
+168 ASTPLAKSGTFYT
-181 KFMRGQEQH
+181 KFMRGQEGH
-190 LRDASNK
+190 PHTETPNK

-206 DDSLLTE
+206 DDSLITE
-213 EEIQDIKD
+213 EEIEEIKN
-221 SIPEASFEREFM
+221 SIPEASFQREFM
-233 VEFMDNALS
+233 VEFMDNAMS
-242 AFSDYTDKFT
+242 AFTDYTDKFT
-252 LKKQIDFNQPLWIGV
+252 LKKQIDFNQALWIGV

-275 STILTLINKENDV
+275 STIVSLINSDNDV
-288 WQYEIKGGLDAQY
+288 WQIEIKGGLDAQY
-301 RQIADII
+301 RQIANIL

-334 LTKQRSKVIEWCT
+334 LTKQRSKIIEWCT
-347 TNDSKET
+347 TNESKEI

-360 TLMTKDMMH
+360 THLTKDMMH
-369 FEEKNT
+369 FEESNK

-380 LDVFGYSISK
+380 FDTFGYSISK
-390 SKRITYSALS
+390 TRKITYAALS
-400 GQHDDRVLSLMIATQ
+400 SHHDDRVLSLMIAAQ
-415 AKEDYAYSGGSNIV
+415 SKEDYAYSGGSNIV
-429 FIKGGNSRMSMR
+429 FIKGGVSRMSMR

>member
-1 MTKTRITMA
+1 MA

-23 EKAWRTLNKTQCKE
+23 EKAWRILNMTKCKE

-45 SGKSCFLE
+45 SGKSVFLE
-53 FCCIYWL
+53 FCCIYFL
-60 LKKSSNIGY
+60 LKKWANIGY

-84 TRILEPTGLIKT
+84 IKILEPTGLIKT

-103 IELVNGNKLSFF
+103 IELINGNRLSFF

-123 RGNTFKGL
+123 RGNSFRGL
-131 CVIDEA
+131 VVCDEA
-137 AFIADTTS
+137 AFINDTTS

-159 KAHKPKVIY
+159 KSYKPKLIY
-168 ASTPLAKSGTFYN
+168 ASTPLAKSGTFYT
-181 KFMRGQEQH
+181 KFMRGQEGH
-190 LRDASNK
+190 PHTDTPNK

-206 DDSLLTE
+206 DDSLITA
-213 EEIQDIKD
+213 EEIEEIKN
-221 SIPEASFEREFM
+221 SIPEASFQREFM
-233 VEFMDNALS
+233 VEFMDNAMS
-242 AFSDYTDKFT
+242 AFTDYTDKFT
-252 LKKQIDFNQPLWIGV
+252 LKKPIDFNQPLWIGV

-275 STILTLINKENDV
+275 STIVSLINSDDDV
-288 WQYEIKGGLDAQY
+288 WQIEIKGGLDAQY
-301 RQIADII
+301 RQIANIL

-334 LTKQRSKVIEWCT
+334 LTKQRSKIIEWCT
-347 TNDSKET
+347 TNESKEI

-360 TLMTKDMMH
+360 THLTKDMMH
-369 FEEKNT
+369 FEESNK

-380 LDVFGYSISK
+380 FDTFGYAISK
-390 SKRITYSALS
+390 TRKITYAALS
-400 GQHDDRVLSLMIATQ
+400 GHHDDRVLSLMIAMQ

-429 FIKGGNSRMSMR
+429 FIKGGVSRMSMR

>member
-1 MTKTRITMA
+1 MA

-23 EKAWRTLNKTQCKE
+23 KKAWRMLNCTKCKE

-45 SGKSCFLE
+45 SGKSVFLE
-53 FCCIYWL
+53 FCCIYFL
-60 LKKSSNIGY
+60 LKKWANIGY

-84 TRILEPTGLIKT
+84 IKILEPTGLIKT

-103 IELVNGNKLSFF
+103 IELINGNRLSFF

-123 RGNTFKGL
+123 RGNSFRGL
-131 CVIDEA
+131 LVVDEA
-137 AFIADTTS
+137 AFVNDTTS

-159 KAHKPKVIY
+159 KAYKPKVIY
-168 ASTPLAKSGTFYN
+168 ASTPLAKSGTFYT
-181 KFMRGQEQH
+181 KFMRGQEGH
-190 LRDASNK
+190 PHTETPNK

-206 DDSLLTE
+206 DDSLVTK
-213 EEIQDIKD
+213 EEIEEIKN
-221 SIPEASFEREFM
+221 SIPEASFQREFM
-233 VEFMDNALS
+233 VEFMDNAMS
-242 AFSDYTDKFT
+242 AFTDYTDKFT
-252 LKKQIDFNQPLWIGV
+252 LKKTIDFNQPLWIGV

-275 STILTLINKENDV
+275 STVVSLINADNDV
-288 WQYEIKGGLDAQY
+288 WQIEIKGGLDAQY
-301 RQIADII
+301 RQIANIL

-334 LTKQRSKVIEWCT
+334 LTKQRSKIIEWCT
-347 TNDSKET
+347 TNESKEI

-360 TLMTKDMMH
+360 THLTKDMMH
-369 FEEKNT
+369 FEENNK

-380 LDVFGYSISK
+380 FDTFGYSISK
-390 SKRITYSALS
+390 TRKITYAALS
-400 GQHDDRVLSLMIATQ
+400 GHHDDRVLSLMIAMQ

-429 FIKGGNSRMSMR
+429 FIKGGVSRMSMR

>member
-1 MTKTRITMA
+1 MA

-23 EKAWRTLNKTQCKE
+23 KKAWRILNMANCKE

-45 SGKSCFLE
+45 SGKSVFLE
-53 FCCIYWL
+53 FCCIYFL
-60 LKKSSNIGY
+60 LKKWANIGY

-84 TRILEPTGLIKT
+84 IKILEPTGLIKT

-103 IELVNGNKLSFF
+103 IELINGNRLSFF

-123 RGNTFKGL
+123 RGNSFRGL
-131 CVIDEA
+131 VVCDEA
-137 AFIADTTS
+137 AFVNDTTS

-159 KAHKPKVIY
+159 KAYKPKVVY
-168 ASTPLAKSGTFYN
+168 ASTPLAKSGTFYA
-181 KFMRGQEQH
+181 KFMRGQEGH
-190 LRDASNK
+190 PHTDTPNK

-206 DDSLLTE
+206 DDSLITA
-213 EEIQDIKD
+213 EEIEEIKN
-221 SIPEASFEREFM
+221 SIPEASFQREFM
-233 VEFMDNALS
+233 VEFMDNAMS
-242 AFSDYTDKFT
+242 AFTDYTDKFT

-275 STILTLINKENDV
+275 STIVTLINADNDV
-288 WQYEIKGGLDAQY
+288 WQIEIKGGLDAQY
-301 RQIADII
+301 RQIANIL

-334 LTKQRSKVIEWCT
+334 LTKQKSKIIEWCT
-347 TNDSKET
+347 TNESKEI

-360 TLMTKDMMH
+360 THLTKDMMH
-369 FEEKNT
+369 FEENNK

-380 LDVFGYSISK
+380 FDTFGYSISK
-390 SKRITYSALS
+390 TRKITYAALS
-400 GQHDDRVLSLMIATQ
+400 GHHDDRVLSLMIAAQ
-415 AKEDYAYSGGSNIV
+415 SKEDYAYSGGSNIV
-429 FIKGGNSRMSMR
+429 FIKGGVSRMSMR

>member
-1 MTKTRITMA
+1 MA

-23 EKAWRTLNKTQCKE
+23 EKAWRILNMANCKE

-45 SGKSCFLE
+45 SGKSVFLE
-53 FCCIYWL
+53 FCCIYFL
-60 LKKSSNIGY
+60 LKKWANIGY

-78 KVYSDI
+78 KVYSDLI
-84 TRILEPTGLIKT
+84 KIMEPTGLVKT

-103 IELVNGNKLSFF
+103 IELINGNRLSFF

-123 RGNTFKGL
+123 RGNSFRGL
-131 CVIDEA
+131 VVVDEA
-137 AFIADTTS
+137 AFINDTTS

-159 KAHKPKVIY
+159 KAYKPKVVY
-168 ASTPLAKSGTFYN
+168 ASTPLAKSGTFYV
-181 KFMRGQEQH
+181 KFMRGQEGH
-190 LRDASNK
+190 PHTETPNK

-206 DDSLLTE
+206 DDSLITE
-213 EEIQDIKD
+213 EEIEEIKN
-221 SIPEASFEREFM
+221 SIPEASFQREFM
-233 VEFMDNALS
+233 VEFADNAMS
-242 AFSDYTDKFT
+242 AFTDYTDKFT
-252 LKKQIDFNQPLWIGV
+252 LKKQIDFNQPLWVGV

-275 STILTLINKENDV
+275 STIVSLINADNDV
-288 WQYEIKGGLDAQY
+288 WQIEIKGGLDAQY
-301 RQIADII
+301 RQIANIL

-334 LTKQRSKVIEWCT
+334 LTKQKSKIIEWCT
-347 TNDSKET
+347 TNESKEI

-360 TLMTKDMMH
+360 THLTKDMMH
-369 FEEKNT
+369 FEESNK

-380 LDVFGYSISK
+380 FDTFGYSISK
-390 SKRITYSALS
+390 TRKITYAALS
-400 GQHDDRVLSLMIATQ
+400 GHHDDKVLSLMIAMQ

-429 FIKGGNSRMSMR
+429 FIKGGVSRMTMR